1 MILGPNS
8 SRKVMIMAQA
18 VAWISR
24 QSIRACAAACRSAMV
39 KAAFFSSGIRAREV
53 TPAVR
58 AMNHSGDRA

>member
-1 MILGPNS
+1 
-8 SRKVMIMAQA
+8 
-18 VAWISR
+18 
-24 QSIRACAAACRSAMV
+24 MV